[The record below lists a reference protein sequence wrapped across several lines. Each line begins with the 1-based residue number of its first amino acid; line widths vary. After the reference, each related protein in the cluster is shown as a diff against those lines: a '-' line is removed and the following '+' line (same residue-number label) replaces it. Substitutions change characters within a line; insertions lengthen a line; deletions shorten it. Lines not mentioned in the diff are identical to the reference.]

1 MRVRR
6 HGGGDL
12 NVLAGQIHPTALI
25 ADGAELA
32 EDVSVGPFCVVGP
45 KVRIGPGTRLHSHVV
60 VEGRTT
66 LGAGNQVY
74 PFAVLGGPPQ
84 HTAYKGEDTELV
96 VGDDNVI
103 REHATMNIGTPHG
116 GGVTRVGSNGLYMI
130 ESHVGH
136 DCTVGDNVILTKQ
149 ATLGGHCHLG
159 DFVIVG
165 GLAAVHQ
172 FTRVGRHAMIG
183 GLAAV
188 VKDVIPY
195 GSVWGNHA
203 HLEGLNLVGLKRR
216 GFDRETINTL
226 RAAYRLLFADEG
238 TFQERLGDTAQTYA
252 DSPEVME
259 IIDFIRA
266 DAGRPLCLPQR
277 EV

>member
-1 MRVRR
+1 
-6 HGGGDL
+6 
-12 NVLAGQIHPTALI
+12 LAQIHPTAI
-25 ADGAELA
+25 VADSAEIA
-32 EDVSVGPFCVVGP
+32 EDAVIGPFCIVGEA
-45 KVRIGPGTRLHSHVV
+45 VRIGAGTRLHAHVV

-66 LGAGNQVY
+66 LGRNNQVH

-84 HTAYKGEDTELV
+84 HTGYKGEDTQLV
-96 VGDDNVI
+96 IGDNNVI
-103 REHATMNIGTPHG
+103 REHATMNIGTVNG
-116 GGVTRVGSNGLYMI
+116 GGVTRVGSNGFYMI

-136 DCTVGDNVILTKQ
+136 DCVVGDNVILTKQ
-149 ATLGGHCHLG
+149 ATLGGHCHVG
-159 DFVIVG
+159 DYVIVG

-238 TFQERLGDTAQTYA
+238 TFQERLEDTAQTYA
-252 DSPEVME
+252 ASPEVME
-259 IIDFIRA
+259 IIEFIRA
-266 DAGRPLCLPQR
+266 DASRPLCLPER
-277 EV
+277 EL

>member
-1 MRVRR
+1 MSIDV
-6 HGGGDL
+6 
-12 NVLAGQIHPTALI
+12 HPTSIVAP
-25 ADGAELA
+25 GAELA
-32 EDVSVGPFCVVGP
+32 DGVSIGPFCTVGAN
-45 KVRIGPGTRLHSHVV
+45 VRLGANTRLVSHVV
-60 VEGRTT
+60 VDGHTE
-66 LGAGNQVY
+66 LGADNTVY
-74 PFAVLGGPPQ
+74 PFAMLGGPPQ
-84 HTAYKGEDTELV
+84 HTAYKGEPTRLV
-96 VGDDNVI
+96 IGDRNLI
-103 REHATMNIGTPHG
+103 REHATMNTGTVAG
-116 GGVTRVGSNGLYMI
+116 GGMTKVGSDGLYMI

-136 DCTVGDNVILTKQ
+136 DCVIGDQVILTKQ
-149 ATLGGHCHLG
+149 ATLGGHCEVG

-172 FTRVGRHAMIG
+172 RTRVGRHAMIG

-203 HLEGLNLVGLKRR
+203 HLEGLNLLGLKRR
-216 GFDRETINTL
+216 GFSRETINTM

-238 TFQERLGDTAQTYA
+238 TFQERLDDTIETYSDCA
-252 DSPEVME
+252 EVME

-266 DAGRPLCLPQR
+266 DASRPLCLPER

>member
-1 MRVRR
+1 MSVT
-6 HGGGDL
+6 
-12 NVLAGQIHPTALI
+12 IHPTALVEKGAEI
-25 ADGAELA
+25 ADGVEIGAY
-32 EDVSVGPFCVVGP
+32 CVVGP
-45 KVRIGPGTRLHSHVV
+45 RVRIGAGTRLKSHVV
-60 VEGRTT
+60 IEGSTEI
-66 LGAGNQVY
+66 GARNEIHA
-74 PFAVLGGPPQ
+74 FSVLGGPPQ
-84 HTAYKGEDTELV
+84 HTAYKGEDTRLEI
-96 VGDDNVI
+96 GDDNLI
-103 REHATMNIGTPHG
+103 REHATMNIGTAHG
-116 GGVTRVGSNGLYMI
+116 GGVTRVGSRGLYMI

-149 ATLGGHCHLG
+149 ATLGGHCQIG
-159 DFVIVG
+159 DFAIVG

-216 GFDRETINTL
+216 GFSRETINTL
-226 RAAYRLLFADEG
+226 RGAYRLLFADEG
-238 TFQERLGDTAQTYA
+238 TFQERLEDTAETFG

-259 IIDFIRA
+259 ILEFIRA
-266 DAGRPLCLPQR
+266 DASRPLCLPER